1 MDHAR
6 IRAQARLAW
15 IGRVTAHGV
24 VKEATRAAEV
34 LECGAYKR
42 IDFWKCEPHAQK
54 FHQPAVYFYNAFCRG
69 FRMKD
74 VLGVGDEH
82 GSQRVRE
89 IVSGVGS
96 ATAPKGRY
104 LCNANAEFAAKNREI
119 WPGSGYFMS
128 VSALVSV
135 RE

>member
-1 MDHAR
+1 M
-6 IRAQARLAW
+6 
-15 IGRVTAHGV
+15 
-24 VKEATRAAEV
+24 
-34 LECGAYKR
+34 
-42 IDFWKCEPHAQK
+42 
-54 FHQPAVYFYNAFCRG
+54 YFYNALGGG

-96 ATAPKGRY
+96 ATAPKVRY

-119 WPGSGYFMS
+119 WPGSSYFMG
-128 VSALVSV
+128 VGALVAV

>member
-1 MDHAR
+1 MYFNHA
-6 IRAQARLAW
+6 L
-15 IGRVTAHGV
+15 GG
-24 VKEATRAAEV
+24 
-34 LECGAYKR
+34 
-42 IDFWKCEPHAQK
+42 
-54 FHQPAVYFYNAFCRG
+54 G